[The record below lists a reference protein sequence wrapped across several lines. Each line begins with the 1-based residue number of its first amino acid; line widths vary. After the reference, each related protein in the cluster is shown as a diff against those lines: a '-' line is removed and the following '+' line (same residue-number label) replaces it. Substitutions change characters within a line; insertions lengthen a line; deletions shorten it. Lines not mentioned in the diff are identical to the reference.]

1 MPPPTS
7 PPPSPPSFAPAPFPE
22 TERSSDGHPRNFSG
36 FSTRTSR
43 QAQLRNI
50 APFTN
55 VIHSRVS
62 NAFVAAIRSR
72 SVSPDYLSKL
82 SISASFSFFPTA
94 KHSSPNYPSSNLAR
108 SIEISRSETT
118 RKTERKREREIK
130 KELIGRARALFGV
143 TREVLKETR
152 YSRKTWRSTAIG
164 LSTRRKDH
172 RLVND
177 TATK

>member
-1 MPPPTS
+1 MPPSTS
-7 PPPSPPSFAPAPFPE
+7 PPPSPPSFPPAPFPE

-55 VIHSRVS
+55 VIHSRVP

-82 SISASFSFFPTA
+82 SISASFLFSPLQNIRPRIIRLPISLVRLRLVGA
-94 KHSSPNYPSSNLAR
+94 KR
-108 SIEISRSETT
+108 REEQ
-118 RKTERKREREIK
+118 KGREREIK
-130 KELIGRARALFGV
+130 KELIGRARALFWV